1 MKLVSRWTCCAVA
14 VAAFL
19 AVSTSSP
26 CARAQASADQQAAAS
41 QDTAKIAQEVAKQ
54 ISGLSNYGVFDWIT
68 FRVDNGTVV
77 LMGYA
82 SRPSLKS
89 SAERVAKKVKGVNAV
104 DNQIK
109 VLPLSRM
116 DDRVRIGVYDRI
128 YRQPNLRIYNANQG
142 GFFQAT
148 GPIAQSQVRMG
159 QRAVDF
165 PPVGFNAIHIIVDN
179 GNVTLFGQVNSE
191 ADKNIA
197 GIQANSTPGTFK
209 VTNNLTVAPE
219 SAKHSKKK
227 K

>member
-1 MKLVSRWTCCAVA
+1 MKLVSRWIRCAVTA
-14 VAAFL
+14 AAFL
-19 AVSTSSP
+19 AVTISVTYV
-26 CARAQASADQQAAAS
+26 RAQTAAEPQTSAS
-41 QDTAKIAQEVAKQ
+41 QDTAKIEQEVAKQ

-142 GFFQAT
+142 GYFQAT

-159 QRAVDF
+159 QRVVDF

-179 GNVTLFGQVNSE
+179 GNVTLFGQVNNE
-191 ADKNIA
+191 NDKNIA
-197 GIQANSTPGTFK
+197 GIQANATPGTFK
-209 VTNNLTVAPE
+209 VTNDLMVAPE